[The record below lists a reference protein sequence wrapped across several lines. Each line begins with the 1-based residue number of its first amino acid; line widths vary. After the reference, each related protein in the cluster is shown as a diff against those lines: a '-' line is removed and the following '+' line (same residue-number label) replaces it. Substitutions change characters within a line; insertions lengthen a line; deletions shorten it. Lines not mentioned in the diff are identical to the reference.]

1 MNDAEQR
8 GIAIAT
14 SKPMGRS
21 QVHFPEREVKNRRM
35 VMELDKGWK
44 TWLCDKS
51 AYGHTDNAPTVV
63 DIPHN
68 WDDYYG
74 YRQLTHGNLH
84 GTAMYEKTFTLDN
97 SQFPISDS
105 SFGKRY
111 FLRFEG
117 VGTYATVTLNGKDFG
132 RHPVGRTTLTLDV
145 TEALKP
151 GENRL
156 VVKAEHPE

>member
-1 MNDAEQR
+1 
-8 GIAIAT
+8 
-14 SKPMGRS
+14 
-21 QVHFPEREVKNRRM
+21 
-35 VMELDKGWK
+35 
-44 TWLCDKS
+44 
-51 AYGHTDNAPTVV
+51 
-63 DIPHN
+63 
-68 WDDYYG
+68 
-74 YRQLTHGNLH
+74 
-84 GTAMYEKTFTLDN
+84 MYEKIFTLDN
-97 SQFPISDS
+97 SLFPISNS